1 MQLNK
6 RTLSW
11 ILVGTLFALGT
22 AMIHYQVKVKM
33 AGGGRLGNGRVGAL
47 RVGSESPDFSAR
59 DLEGR
64 PVVLSEF
71 HGRKVVVLDFWAT
84 WCAPCLK
91 AMPTLQELDDEFN
104 ERGVEVLAVNL
115 GEEPDHVQRFLERNG
130 YSFRVVA
137 DQDQTIG
144 DRFGV
149 GAIPAQ
155 LVVSADGRIEWAQV
169 GYEPWKTEQLRQL
182 LERLTK
188 DHQSDGSAPAQ
199 ESNL

>member
-1 MQLNK
+1 MRLNK
-6 RTLSW
+6 RRIIW
-11 ILVGTLFALGT
+11 ILAGILFALGT
-22 AMIHYQVKVKM
+22 GVIHYQVKVEM
-33 AGGGRLGNGRVGAL
+33 ARGGSSANGQLGDL
-47 RVGSESPDFSAR
+47 QVGSESPEFSGR

-84 WCAPCLK
+84 WCTPCLQ

-104 ERGVEVLAVNL
+104 ARGVEVLAVNL
-115 GEEPDHVQRFLERNG
+115 GEEPDHVQRFLEQRG
-130 YSFRVVA
+130 YSFRVVV

-144 DRFGV
+144 NRFGV
-149 GAIPAQ
+149 SAIPAQ
-155 LVVSADGRIEWAQV
+155 LVVSMDGRIEWVQV
-169 GYEPWKTEQLRQL
+169 GYEPRKTEELIQL

-188 DHQSDGSAPAQ
+188 DHQSDVSDPDQ